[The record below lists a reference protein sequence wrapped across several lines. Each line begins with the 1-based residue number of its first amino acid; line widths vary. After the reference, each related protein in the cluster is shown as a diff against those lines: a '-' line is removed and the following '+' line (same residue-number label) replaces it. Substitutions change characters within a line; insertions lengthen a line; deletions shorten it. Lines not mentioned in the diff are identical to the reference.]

1 MERLSLSVGA
11 EPRRECRSPTA
22 KWRHV
27 KLQDFRMRSEVIGM
41 STGSGGSG
49 EYLSNNSANSGSSG
63 GHHSNRHN
71 ATFVD
76 DSGGQ
81 PDIAGMPRGLS
92 HKMRGHRDHT
102 EAWWS
107 MGEFLN
113 PGHNGGLTHQSTKFS
128 LTGNRVFSSNYQ
140 EELWD
145 LSDSLAEL
153 HDTVNRNSMTDSLQM
168 RQQQDREVNIKE
180 WLESDVGSGFIRV
193 YPPNVNSYATSYLIP
208 CTLTTTAHQVCLM
221 LGISLNSLHV
231 QYNGDIIQRLD
242 TYEHPLMMQ
251 NEYLVGIGYCDL
263 DRIQE
268 EGTNED
274 LGYLI
279 RFYYGKPTFDSTFSR
294 KQLQAYIDVRKGKM
308 LQQWVPRMCV
318 VSGTRLLIYKGM

>member
-1 MERLSLSVGA
+1 
-11 EPRRECRSPTA
+11 
-22 KWRHV
+22 
-27 KLQDFRMRSEVIGM
+27 M
-41 STGSGGSG
+41 STGSAESG
-49 EYLSNNSANSGSSG
+49 EYLSTNSANSGSS

-71 ATFVD
+71 ATFVENM
-76 DSGGQ
+76 GGQ
-81 PDIAGMPRGLS
+81 PDMAGMPRGLS
-92 HKMRGHRDHT
+92 HKTRGYRDRT

-128 LTGNRVFSSNYQ
+128 LTGNRVFNGNHQ

-153 HDTVNRNSMTDSLQM
+153 HDTVNRSSVTDSLQL
-168 RQQQDREVNIKE
+168 RQQQDRDVNIKE

-193 YPPNVNSYATSYLIP
+193 FPPNVNSYATSYLIP

-242 TYEHPLMMQ
+242 TYEHPLMLQ
-251 NEYLVGIGYCDL
+251 NEYLVSIGYCDL

-268 EGTNED
+268 EGTSED

-279 RFYYGKPTFDSTFSR
+279 RFYYGMCASFFRWTPLFMYPLNVFKCGIQICIFILFKISFVKMYSFISLLKFIVQHP
-294 KQLQAYIDVRKGKM
+294 KQL
-308 LQQWVPRMCV
+308 C
-318 VSGTRLLIYKGM
+318 LLPCMGH